1 MNDRRARVAI
11 IGAGTAGLVAL
22 SEVRKVTDDFVVI
35 ENGPLGTTCARV
47 GCMPSKALIQAAHD
61 YHRRQ
66 AFRDRGIGGAEG
78 LTVDIPAVLRHVRRI
93 RDRFTQGM
101 VRKTEALGDRL
112 VRGRARFLEPGVLGV
127 DGAVIRAQRI
137 IVATGS
143 RPVVPA
149 PWRAWGDRVIT
160 SDTLFD
166 RDDLPGSL
174 AVIGMGVIGI
184 ELGQALSRLGVDV
197 VGVDQMEQI
206 AGLSDSAV
214 NAYALQTLGAE
225 FPLWLG
231 APAEI
236 AESGQRLSLVAGKR
250 RKEVDAL
257 LVAVGRA
264 PRVEDLGLDALGVS
278 LRDNGLPEYD
288 AETLRVGSLD
298 VFVAGDAND
307 DRPILHEA
315 WNDGLVAGYNAMQS
329 DPHCFMQRT
338 PLRITFSDPNIAI
351 AGRSRAEL
359 QADPIL
365 TGTASFEHQGR
376 AVIRGENQGLLHL
389 YADGEN
395 GILRGAE
402 MMAPDGE
409 HLAHLLAWSIQQRL
423 TVCDLVK
430 MPYYHPTIEE
440 GIQQAVRDI
449 VRRLHRRPAPSEVIF
464 CDATPADGLC

>member
-1 MNDRRARVAI
+1 MNEKRVQVAI

-22 SEVRKVTDDFVVI
+22 SEVRKATEDYVLIDD
-35 ENGPLGTTCARV
+35 GPLGTTCARV

-61 YHRRQ
+61 YHRRH
-66 AFRDRGIGGAEG
+66 ALHERGIGGAEG
-78 LTVDIPAVLRHVRRI
+78 LTVDIPGVLRHVRRM

-112 VRGRARFLEPGVLGV
+112 VRGHVRFVEPGVLNV
-127 DGAVIRAQRI
+127 DGAAIRAQRI

-149 PWRAWGDRVIT
+149 PWRDWGDRVIT
-160 SDTLFD
+160 SDTLFELE
-166 RDDLPGSL
+166 DLPGSM
-174 AVIGMGVIGI
+174 AVIGMGIIGL
-184 ELGQALSRLGVDV
+184 ELGQALARLGVDV
-197 VGVDQMEQI
+197 VGVDQMERI
-206 AGLSDSAV
+206 AGLTDSAV
-214 NAYALQTLGAE
+214 NEYAARTLGAE

-236 AESGQRLSLVAGKR
+236 TESGQRLSLVAGGH
-250 RKEVDAL
+250 RKEVDAI

-264 PRVEDLGLDALGVS
+264 PRVDDLGLDALGVS

-298 VFVAGDAND
+298 LFIAGDANG

-315 WNDGLVAGYNAMQS
+315 WNDGLVAGYNAVQS
-329 DPHCFMQRT
+329 DPHCFVQRT
-338 PLRITFSDPNIAI
+338 PLHITFSDPSIAI
-351 AGRSRAEL
+351 AGRSRAGL
-359 QADPIL
+359 QDGDIL
-365 TGTASFEHQGR
+365 IGAASFEQQGR
-376 AVIRGENQGLLHL
+376 AVIRGENRGLLHL
-389 YADGEN
+389 YAESETGT
-395 GILRGAE
+395 LLGAE

-440 GIQQAVRDI
+440 GLQQAVRDI
-449 VRRLHRRPAPSEVIF
+449 VRRLRRRPAPAEVIF